1 MIVISDTSSISN
13 LIQIGRLDL
22 LHQLFGQI
30 IITTSVFEEL
40 SVIEIQRQALL
51 EISWIE
57 IKTPH
62 NQTLVNSLLKDLD
75 VGEAESI
82 VLAIELGAKHLIIDE
97 FKGRI
102 VAENLGINIVG
113 VLGILIM
120 AKNNGLI
127 PVVKPIIE
135 ELLQVGFRLNQQLI
149 AKVLN
154 KLDET
159 H

>member
-40 SVIEIQRQALL
+40 SVIEIQRQALH

-62 NQTLVNSLLKDLD
+62 NRNLVNSLLKDLD
-75 VGEAESI
+75 IGEAESI

-149 AKVLN
+149 AKVLY

-159 H
+159 

>member
-40 SVIEIQRQALL
+40 SVIEIQRQALH

-75 VGEAESI
+75 IGEAESI

-135 ELLQVGFRLNQQLI
+135 DLLQVGFRLNQQLI
-149 AKVLN
+149 ATVLY

-159 H
+159 